1 MLKIKSS
8 TPTTAPAVDTKNK
21 IVYEYKPFSSG
32 LPNAPQGMPMGV
44 PKYTYVASTP
54 ISVPTAPP
62 IEMPEAHLPRA
73 LNYYADYGG
82 CGFWRM
88 IWPEFCLNSYQKA
101 CISGLTCM
109 VMDVRF
115 YQGLK
120 AIRMQRQATPV
131 QNAFIKEL
139 VKAKPQLGYRL
150 LYEVDD
156 IVFKND
162 IPDYN
167 RCKEAFVSQE
177 IIDSILEIMSMMDEI
192 TVTCQYMKDYYI
204 DKTGNKK
211 ITVIPNY
218 APKFWL
224 DRFYNKNRLEELY
237 DKNKKR
243 PRILYAGS
251 GTHIDVTNK
260 TGMND
265 DFAHVVQ
272 EIIKARKKFKFVW
285 KGCYPLAVKP
295 FIDNGEMEYIDWSQ
309 LLDLPQ
315 SIYDMGVNATFAPL
329 QDNVF
334 NKSKSN
340 IKMIESGAFGLPGV
354 FQNLCTYQEAEF
366 KFDKGHELI
375 SQLEHITSD
384 FDRYM
389 KYSDNSRKFTEGLWL
404 EDHMDEYMGLYT
416 TEWGS
421 KERKEVSPILI
432 KNNLDQ
438 DSIDG

>member
-1 MLKIKSS
+1 MALKIKNAET
-8 TPTTAPAVDTKNK
+8 TPPVNLQNK
-21 IVYEYKPFSSG
+21 IVFEYKAVNTG
-32 LPNAPQGMPMGV
+32 LPLNPPSLPPGMPS
-44 PKYTYVASTP
+44 YSYVAINP
-54 ISVPTAPP
+54 VHVPGPPP
-62 IEMPEAHLPRA
+62 IEMPESSLPRA

-88 IWPEFCLNSYQKA
+88 IWPEFALNQYQKA

-109 VMDVRF
+109 VMDIRF
-115 YQGLK
+115 YQGIK

-131 QNAFIKEL
+131 QKEFITEL
-139 VKAKPQLGYRL
+139 KKASGQMGFRL
-150 LYEVDD
+150 IYEVDD
-156 IVFKND
+156 IVFKDD

-167 RCKEAFVSQE
+167 RCKDAFVDE
-177 IIDSILEIMSMMDEI
+177 NIVKSILGIMEMMDEI
-192 TVTCQYMKDYYI
+192 TVTCKYMKDYYI
-204 DKTGNKK
+204 NKTGNKK

-224 DRFYNKNRLEELY
+224 DRFYNKQRVIDLY
-237 DKNKKR
+237 EKNKKR

-251 GTHIDVTNK
+251 GTHIDVINR

-285 KGCYPLAVKP
+285 KGCYPLALKP
-295 FIDNGEMEYIDWSQ
+295 YIDNGEMEYIDWSA
-309 LLDLPQ
+309 LPDYPQ
-315 SIYDMGVNATFAPL
+315 GIYDTNCNASFAPL

-340 IKMIESGAFGLPGV
+340 IKMIEAGAFGMPGA
-354 FQNLCTYQEAEF
+354 FQDICTYEGADVSF
-366 KFDKGHELI
+366 KNGSDLI
-375 SQLEHITSD
+375 QQLEYITSD

-389 KYSDNSRKFTEGLWL
+389 NLSDKGRKFAEGLWL
-404 EDHMDEYMGLYT
+404 EDHLDEYEALYF

-421 KERKEVSPILI
+421 EERNKKSPILI
-432 KNNLDQ
+432 ANNLDQ
-438 DSIDG
+438 KV

>member
-1 MLKIKSS
+1 MIKIKNSI
-8 TPTTAPAVDTKNK
+8 TNQTVDTSNK
-21 IVYEYKPFSSG
+21 VVYEYRPLISG
-32 LPNAPQGMPMGV
+32 LPNPPHALPNGMPV
-44 PKYTYVASTP
+44 YSYVNPTP
-54 ISVPTAPP
+54 VSVPNLPP
-62 IEMPEAHLPRA
+62 VEMPEMGLARA
-73 LNYYADYGG
+73 VNYYADYGG
-82 CGFWRM
+82 CGYWRM
-88 IWPEFCLNSYQKA
+88 IWPEYCLNSYQKI

-139 VKAKPQLGYRL
+139 KKAQPQMGYRL
-150 LYEVDD
+150 IYEVDD
-156 IVFKND
+156 IVFKDD

-167 RCKEAFVSQE
+167 RCKEAFVSDE
-177 IIDSILEIMSMMDEI
+177 IINSILDIMSQMDEI
-192 TVTCQYMKDYYI
+192 TVCSEFMKNYYI
-204 DKTGNKK
+204 EKTGNKK
-211 ITVIPNY
+211 ITYVPNY
-218 APKFWL
+218 PPKFWL
-224 DRFYNKNRLEELY
+224 DRFYNKKRIEELY

-260 TGMND
+260 TGMKD
-265 DFAHVVQ
+265 DFEHVVQ

-309 LLDLPQ
+309 LMDLPQ
-315 SIYDMGVNATFAPL
+315 SIYDIGANATFAPL
-329 QDNVF
+329 QDNIF

-340 IKMIESGAFGLPGV
+340 IKIIESGAFGLPGSY
-354 FQNLCTYQEAEF
+354 QDICTYQEAEF
-366 KFDKGHELI
+366 KFKNGSDLI
-375 SQLEHITSD
+375 SQLEYITSD

-389 KYSDNSRKFTEGLWL
+389 KLSGKARKFTEGLWL
-404 EDHMDEYMGLYT
+404 EDHIDEYQAIYT

-421 KERKEVSPILI
+421 EERKEFSPNLI
-432 KNNLDQ
+432 EKNKDQ
-438 DSIDG
+438 DFVDG